1 MINENIIIKTII
13 IMMMIKITI
22 KRFFVILIMI
32 KSYD

>member
-13 IMMMIKITI
+13 MMMIKITV
-22 KRFFVILIMI
+22 KSFFVILIMI